1 MAAAASA
8 APPATYNDNDD
19 DDDDGVA
26 VDGGDDDK
34 HPAASGPA
42 NASVC
47 VSMLTLLL
55 WLLVNTAFT
64 AGVAAV
70 DGACLH
76 RNRFFMR
83 LRGVRWECFTGFL
96 AFSRSSVSRSVT
108 LSQPLHNAR
117 LLFRNFTHN
126 SNGQVPSKR
135 SRPPPHDGHGGRDMA
150 SSRI

>member
-8 APPATYNDNDD
+8 APPATYNDD
-19 DDDDGVA
+19 DDDDGDA

-64 AGVAAV
+64 AGVASV
-70 DGACLH
+70 DGACLQ

-96 AFSRSSVSRSVT
+96 AFSRSLVSRSFT
-108 LSQPLHNAR
+108 LSQALHNAR
-117 LLFRNFTHN
+117 LLFRNFMHN
-126 SNGQVPSKR
+126 SNGQLPSKR
-135 SRPPPHDGHGGRDMA
+135 SRPPPHDGHDLHNMA
-150 SSRI
+150 SGRIEP